1 MSAAAALRRT
11 EPLPLPSGL
20 SLSPRLKLLLTFFRA
35 DLTVRPLD
43 EWQLKSALLTF
54 LRDPPLSLPLLPD
67 SDLSVRRLPDLQKR
81 RREEP
86 VASGVLHVRDL
97 SLLRPRKGDSEAEEM
112 TPEQEE
118 EKYSKWR
125 SSLVEKLEGIELN
138 LEGVKFR
145 MTVEIPPSEDFRTM
159 KKSWEDFYSSELLS
173 SSMCWLLY
181 CILLVAIPARW
192 SWY

>member
-1 MSAAAALRRT
+1 MSAAAALRPT

-43 EWQLKSALLTF
+43 EWQLKSALLAF

-67 SDLSVRRLPDLQKR
+67 SDLSVSRLPDLQKR

-86 VASGVLHVRDL
+86 VASGLLHVRDL
-97 SLLRPRKGDSEAEEM
+97 SFLRPREGDGEAEEM
-112 TPEQEE
+112 TREQEE
-118 EKYSKWR
+118 EKYFEWR
-125 SSLVEKLEGIELN
+125 STLVQKLEGIELN

-145 MTVEIPPSEDFRTM
+145 MTVEIPSSDDFRTM
-159 KKSWEDFYSSELLS
+159 KKTWEDFYSSELLN
-173 SSMCWLLY
+173 SSMNWFLYRVFLIALL
-181 CILLVAIPARW
+181 A
-192 SWY
+192 

>member
-1 MSAAAALRRT
+1 
-11 EPLPLPSGL
+11 
-20 SLSPRLKLLLTFFRA
+20 
-35 DLTVRPLD
+35 
-43 EWQLKSALLTF
+43 
-54 LRDPPLSLPLLPD
+54 
-67 SDLSVRRLPDLQKR
+67 
-81 RREEP
+81 
-86 VASGVLHVRDL
+86 
-97 SLLRPRKGDSEAEEM
+97 M